1 MVLNEIYRIS
11 NKSLHKDPIVEG
23 GIWYIISTPD
33 MPIFSAR

>member
-1 MVLNEIYRIS
+1 LIYD
-11 NKSLHKDPIVEG
+11 KSLYQDPIVD